1 MRKHICIRNKVCPF
15 YNEDIGVKTWNQ
27 ARVRKLYMCSL
38 GLFKLTD
45 KIKRLP
51 KHCDHKAHKT
61 RKLRQIYAKDR
72 RISER
77 AAEVVCT

>member
-1 MRKHICIRNKVCPF
+1 MRKHICVKVKVCPF

-38 GLFKLTD
+38 GIFKLTD
-45 KIKRLP
+45 KVKRLP
-51 KHCDHKAHKT
+51 KQCDHKAHKT
-61 RKLRQIYAKDR
+61 KLLRRIYAKDR

-77 AAEVVCT
+77 ELEPVST